1 SAIGGAVNV
10 IDKRIP
16 RHAPDEAFHLDALV
30 AFDTAYDL
38 REGGASLDVP
48 LNGQFVAHLDG
59 SYRTTNDV
67 EVPGFVVSEALQQEL
82 LNEAQEEPDKAD
94 ELLAAANQAGILPD
108 SATETLSLGAGLA
121 WFGNGASLGAS
132 VGFYDSRYG
141 VPMRPGAHHH
151 HEQDEDHADHG
162 PGHDAVSIDLEQLR
176 VDLRGSLDLGSGFFE
191 ELTTRW

>member
-1 SAIGGAVNV
+1 V
-10 IDKRIP
+10 
-16 RHAPDEAFHLDALV
+16 
-30 AFDTAYDL
+30 
-38 REGGASLDVP
+38 
-48 LNGQFVAHLDG
+48 DG

-67 EVPGFVVSEALQQEL
+67 EVPGFVAAETLRRELMIEAL
-82 LNEAQEEPDKAD
+82 NEPDEAD
-94 ELLAAANQAGILPD
+94 ELLAAANQAGVLPV

-121 WFGNGASLGAS
+121 WFGNGARLGAC

-151 HEQDEDHADHG
+151 HE
-162 PGHDAVSIDLEQLR
+162 HDAGDAEHGRANDPVSIDLEQLR